1 VGVFSRTFL
10 EDELEAAIREASR
23 EVLEGN
29 LSRAQL
35 NLRVDRE
42 QIMAI
47 ATGLLSLTYNY
58 SRKELE
64 DAIDEYLA
72 QLPGGED
79 WN

>member
-1 VGVFSRTFL
+1 
-10 EDELEAAIREASR
+10 
-23 EVLEGN
+23 VLEGN

-64 DAIDEYLA
+64 DAIDEYLS
-72 QLPGGED
+72 QLPGGEN

>member
-1 VGVFSRTFL
+1 M
-10 EDELEAAIREASR
+10 
-23 EVLEGN
+23 LEGN

-35 NLRVDRE
+35 NQRVDRE

-72 QLPGGED
+72 QFPGG
-79 WN
+79 